1 MNIIDAI
8 RHHARMRPYDL
19 AVIHPGGAATYLQFA
34 GAVSQLVTR
43 LRSHGIAPGTTVAVY
58 VSDPFLHLALTL
70 ACTAS
75 GLVAISAHPNY
86 DPIPPEAGVGTYL
99 ADRAL
104 PFAPETS
111 VITVGPNWISDG
123 EPPELPPS
131 PTRAPDAIVRLYVSS
146 GTTGLPKVIG
156 YTDAAGH
163 AQTTLGLSLEP
174 LSHGPNLS
182 MMSLSTIGGFGT
194 AHGTLWHGTT
204 LVLATAPAAV
214 LRAISLY
221 GVASLQASP
230 QQLQG
235 LLDMVRGRAVRFPSL
250 KRIQVGGATL
260 PPSIALAARAMLCP
274 NVVGIYGS
282 TEAGGI
288 AQTPAAVLQAVPDAA
303 GYVMPGVEV
312 QIVDSEGQP
321 CAAGV
326 EGVVRVRRP
335 EMLDHYIGDPQASA
349 TSFRDGWFH
358 PGDLGILQADGLLRI
373 TGRADE
379 MINAGGVKVNPA
391 MVDAFLM
398 TQPGV
403 VDAAAFARRRPGAT
417 DLVWAAVVTGEGF
430 NEQAVLE
437 ACRQRL
443 NSRAPVRLLQLA
455 QIPRNAMGK
464 AVRVRL
470 TEDAQLL

>member
-19 AVIHPGGAATYLQFA
+19 AVIHPGGAATYVQFA
-34 GAVSQLVTR
+34 GVVSQLATR
-43 LRSHGIAPGTTVAVY
+43 LRSHGIAPETTVAIY
-58 VSDPFLHLALTL
+58 VSDPFLHLALAL
-70 ACTAS
+70 ACTAN
-75 GLVAISAHPNY
+75 GLVSISAHPNY
-86 DPIPPEAGVGTYL
+86 DPIPAEAGVGLFL

-111 VITVGPNWISDG
+111 VITVGLNWISDG

-131 PTRAPDAIVRLYVSS
+131 PTRAPQSVVRKYVSS

-163 AQTTLGLSLEP
+163 SQTTVGLSLEP

-182 MMSLSTIGGFGT
+182 MMALSTIGGFGT
-194 AHGTLWHGTT
+194 AHGTLWHGAT
-204 LVLATAPAAV
+204 LVLATAPGAV

-221 GVASLQASP
+221 GVASVQASP

-235 LLDMVRGRAVRFPSL
+235 LIEMVRGRAVRFPSL

-274 NVVGIYGS
+274 NVVGVYGS

-288 AQTPAAVLQAVPDAA
+288 AHTPAAVLQAVPDAA
-303 GYVMPGVEV
+303 GYVLPGVEV
-312 QIVDSEGQP
+312 QIVDAEGQS

-326 EGVVRVRRP
+326 EGVVRVRTP
-335 EMLDHYIGDPQASA
+335 DMLGHYIGDAQASA
-349 TSFRDGWFH
+349 ESFRDGWFH
-358 PGDLGILQADGLLRI
+358 PGDLGVLQPDGLLRI

-391 MVDAFLM
+391 LIDAFLL

-403 VDAAAFARRRPGAT
+403 LDAAAFARRRAGAT
-417 DLVWAAVVTGEGF
+417 DLVWAAVVPGEGF
-430 NEQAVLE
+430 SDQALLE

-443 NSRAPVRLLQLA
+443 NSRAPVHVVQMA

-464 AVRVRL
+464 PVRVRL
-470 TEDAQLL
+470 SEDAQLA

>member
-19 AVIHPGGAATYLQFA
+19 AVIHPGGAASYLQFA
-34 GAVSQLVTR
+34 GVVSQLATR
-43 LRSHGIAPGTTVAVY
+43 LRSHGIAPDTTVAIY
-58 VSDPFLHLALTL
+58 VSDPFLHLGLLL

-75 GLVAISAHPNY
+75 GLVSISAHPNY
-86 DPIPPEAGVGTYL
+86 DPIPAAAGVDVFL

-104 PFAPETS
+104 PFALETS

-123 EPPELPPS
+123 ETPELQPS
-131 PTRAPDAIVRLYVSS
+131 PARAPDAVVRKYVSS

-156 YTDAAGH
+156 YTVAAAH
-163 AQTTLGLSLEP
+163 SMTTVGLSMEP
-174 LSHGPNLS
+174 LAHGPNLS
-182 MMSLSTIGGFGT
+182 MMALSTIGGFGT
-194 AHGTLWHGTT
+194 AHGTLWHGAT

-221 GVASLQASP
+221 GVASVQASP

-235 LLDMVRGRAVRFPSL
+235 LVDMVRGRAVRFPSL

-274 NVVGIYGS
+274 NVVGVYGS
-282 TEAGGI
+282 TEAGGVSH
-288 AQTPAAVLQAVPDAA
+288 TPAAVLQAIPDAA
-303 GYVMPGVEV
+303 GYVLPGVEV
-312 QIVDSEGQP
+312 QIVDAEGQG

-326 EGVVRVRRP
+326 EGVVRVRAP
-335 EMLDHYIGDPQASA
+335 DMLCHYIGDPQASA
-349 TSFRDGWFH
+349 ESFRDGWFH
-358 PGDLGILQADGLLRI
+358 PGDLGVLQPDGLLRI

-391 MVDAFLM
+391 MVDAFLL

-403 VDAAAFARRRPGAT
+403 IDAAAFARRRAGGT
-417 DLVWAAVVTGEGF
+417 DLVWAAVVAGEGF
-430 NEQAVLE
+430 NEQAVLD

-443 NSRAPVRLLQLA
+443 NSRAPVRLLQMA

-464 AVRVRL
+464 PVRVRL
-470 TEDAQLL
+470 SEDAQYL